1 MRERILSNE
10 IEGPL
15 GSMALAIEGL
25 LGQSTELFVREVLM
39 LLHSQVSILSC
50 LLKDIVDLKTL
61 SIGKFEIALEIFDPK
76 QVFSFFEEN
85 FRR

>member
-25 LGQSTELFVREVLM
+25 LGQSTEPYVREVLM
-39 LLHSQVSILSC
+39 LLHSQVSILFC
-50 LLKDIVDLKTL
+50 LLKDIVDLKML
-61 SIGKFEIALEIFDPK
+61 SIGKFEIALEVFDPK
-76 QVFSFFEEN
+76 QVFNFFEEN